1 MFNAYKRIK
10 IKRSCKQ
17 AKAPLKLYDKHC
29 RNNFASENNYNKVLR
44 MDIGYMRVSSE
55 GERQTTDLQKDALV
69 KVGVDTRNIFEDKA
83 SGARDNRP
91 GLEKALA
98 FLQPGDC
105 LVVWKLDR
113 LGRSISHL
121 LNIIN
126 DLNKRGIAFRSITDH
141 IDTTTASG
149 ELLFNI
155 SASLAQ
161 HERNLIKERV
171 MAGLAAA
178 KKRGRIG
185 GRPRLID
192 QEKLETILESLKA
205 GASKASIC
213 RTYSIKRS
221 TLYDAL
227 NRQTISTQDIF

>member
-1 MFNAYKRIK
+1 
-10 IKRSCKQ
+10 
-17 AKAPLKLYDKHC
+17 
-29 RNNFASENNYNKVLR
+29 

-55 GERQTTDLQKDALV
+55 GERQTTDLQKDALLRS
-69 KVGVDTRNIFEDKA
+69 GVDPRNIFQDRA
-83 SGARDNRP
+83 SGAKNNRP
-91 GLEKALA
+91 GLENALA

-121 LNIIN
+121 LSIVN
-126 DLNKRGIAFRSITDH
+126 DLNQRGISFKSITDH
-141 IDTTTASG
+141 IDTTTANG
-149 ELLFNI
+149 EFLFNI
-155 SASLAQ
+155 FASLAQ
-161 HERNLIKERV
+161 HERTLIKERV

-185 GRPRLID
+185 GRPKIID
-192 QEKLETILESLKA
+192 QEKLDNILESLKT

-213 RTYSIKRS
+213 RTYGIKRS

-227 NRQTISTQDIF
+227 SRQDVSVH